1 MTVKKLIEKLE
12 KMPNDAVVI
21 SIIGKEKIDGDITD
35 LNIGENKEV
44 ELEIYKQKKCTTHF

>member
-12 KMPNDAVVI
+12 EMPNDAVVI